1 MMKALF
7 TFLTTMGTIGL
18 MAQSPCQ
25 RYFPFEEGV
34 IMEHTYYN
42 KKDKITGVSLQT
54 VEKIEQSENEMIAR
68 VNTKQSDDKGKNT
81 LEGSYEVTCK
91 DGTFIMDMSEMLP
104 PQATAALGGGTA
116 EVELNGDGFRL
127 PSKMEVGQTL
137 PDSENTI
144 SIAAGPIN
152 MAITMNFSEQK
163 VEAIES
169 ITTSAGTFECIKFSY
184 VADTKMV
191 LIKTQ
196 FKTVNWY
203 AEGVGI
209 VKSLSYDKK
218 GKLESSMELTKFE
231 K

>member
-1 MMKALF
+1 MKALL
-7 TFLTTMGTIGL
+7 TFFTTMSTICL
-18 MAQSPCQ
+18 IAQSPCQ

-34 IMEHTYYN
+34 SMEYTHYN
-42 KKDKITGVSLQT
+42 KKDKATGVSLQT
-54 VEKIEQSENEMIAR
+54 IEKIEQSESEIIAK
-68 VNTKQSDDKGKNT
+68 VATKQSDDKGKST
-81 LEGSYEVTCK
+81 MEGSYEVTCK

-104 PQATAALGGGTA
+104 PQATAAIGGGSA
-116 EVELNGDGFRL
+116 EIELSGDGFML

-163 VEAIES
+163 VEAIED

-184 VADTKMV
+184 IADTKMV
-191 LIKTQ
+191 MIKTQ
-196 FKTVNWY
+196 VKTVNWY

-209 VKSLSYDKK
+209 VKSLTYDKK
-218 GKLESSMELTKFE
+218 GKLEHYMVLTKFE